1 MKAGAKWVRLAL
13 ISAALTV
20 VGACEKTEP
29 SRFYLLS
36 PIANSGASASSAT
49 ADPDLALAIG
59 PIHLPKHLD
68 RAQIVTLSSPNRIE
82 LAEFDRWAEPLSENF
97 TRVLAENLSV
107 LLGTQRILVHPS
119 SRNFPVD
126 YRVVIDVSRF
136 EVARS
141 GRVKLSA
148 RWRILDPKQ
157 RSLVLMRK
165 SSSNRPILGSG
176 FEPTA
181 AAMSDAVAEL
191 SRNIVDALRSIRPR

>member
-1 MKAGAKWVRLAL
+1 MSELGWARLAL
-13 ISAALTV
+13 ITATLTI

-36 PIANSGASASSAT
+36 PIAAPAPGGGSSPAH
-49 ADPDLALAIG
+49 PDLALAIG
-59 PIHLPKHLD
+59 PIQLPKHLD

-97 TRVLAENLSV
+97 IRVLAENLSI

-119 SRNFPVD
+119 SRTFRFD
-126 YRVVIDVSRF
+126 YQVVIDVSQF

-141 GRVKLSA
+141 GMINLSA
-148 RWRILDPKQ
+148 RWRILDPKE

-165 SSSNRPILGSG
+165 SLSNRPIRGSG

-191 SRNIVDALRSIRPR
+191 SRNIADALRSLQPR

>member
-1 MKAGAKWVRLAL
+1 MSAVGWARLAL
-13 ISAALTV
+13 ITATLTI

-36 PIANSGASASSAT
+36 PITASGASGSIVPAH
-49 ADPDLALAIG
+49 PDLALAIG
-59 PIHLPKHLD
+59 PIQLPKHLD

-107 LLGTQRILVHPS
+107 LLGTQRILVYPS
-119 SRNFPVD
+119 SRNFPFD
-126 YRVVIDVSRF
+126 YQVVIDVSRF
-136 EVARS
+136 ELARS
-141 GRVKLSA
+141 GMVKLSA
-148 RWRILDPKQ
+148 RWRILDPKE

-191 SRNIVDALRSIRPR
+191 SRNIADALRSIQPR